1 MELTSTLLFAL
12 ALYLPVVRPPAADLP
27 APPAADPPVARL
39 SSGERV
45 VVPAGTYRPLF
56 TGDNEPSASAVPSFQ
71 LDVRPVTNSEFLAFV
86 RAQPEWRRDH
96 VSRLFADTR
105 YLAHWSAPDALGD
118 ARSEAPVTHVSWFAA
133 KAFCAAN
140 DGRLPSEA
148 EWEYAAAASPRHA
161 DGRRDPEWSAEILA
175 WYAKPSAGPRRDVG
189 QGPPNFYGVRDLHGL
204 TWEWVLDFN
213 SSLVTSDS
221 RRGGDTD
228 RNTFCGA
235 GALAAN
241 EPENYASFMRVALR
255 SSLEAPRVLGHL
267 GFRCAYDVQPR
278 SIP

>member
-1 MELTSTLLFAL
+1 MNLTSTVLYAL
-12 ALYLPVVRPPAADLP
+12 ALYLPAARPPAID
-27 APPAADPPVARL
+27 PPAALP
-39 SSGERV
+39 SSADRV
-45 VVPAGTYRPLF
+45 VLPAGTYRPLF
-56 TGDNEPSASAVPSFQ
+56 TDNTESPASPVSSFQ
-71 LDVRPVTNSEFLAFV
+71 LDVRPVTNSQFLAFV
-86 RAQPEWRRDH
+86 RADPKWRRDR

-105 YLAHWSAPDALGD
+105 YLGHWSAPDALGT
-118 ARSEAPVTHVSWFAA
+118 ARPKAPVTHVSWFAA

-140 DGRLPSEA
+140 GGRLPSEA
-148 EWEYAAAASPRHA
+148 EWEYAAAASPQHA
-161 DGRRDPEWSAEILA
+161 DGRRDPEWAREILA
-175 WYAKPSAGPRRDVG
+175 WYARPSTGPQRDAG
-189 QGPPNFYGVRDLHGL
+189 QGPANFYGVRELHGL
-204 TWEWVLDFN
+204 IWEWVLDFN

-267 GFRCAYDVQPR
+267 GFRCAYDVEPR